1 MFGCSVYLNSLETL
15 QRFNQSSV
23 RCKEASGGFLLT
35 ETVIPR
41 PWITSANHYMRVIA
55 DDLTISFTDLVQE
68 TAARGLTMVYELGDK
83 ATKDDLVKSLVSSFT
98 GEKRT
103 LTGNVSADTEL
114 FEPGALPTGDGSIS
128 TYKDVCCHQLF
139 ILSTSPERLD
149 LICILLDHVP
159 CCRSR

>member
-1 MFGCSVYLNSLETL
+1 MFGCSAYLNSLETL
-15 QRFNQSSV
+15 QRFNQNSV
-23 RCKEASGGFLLT
+23 RCKEASGGFLLI

-41 PWITSANHYMRVIA
+41 SWITSANRYMRVMA
-55 DDLTISFTDLVQE
+55 DDYNCFLTDLVQE

-83 ATKDDLVKSLVSSFT
+83 ETKDDLVKSLVSSFT

-128 TYKDVCCHQLF
+128 TYKDVCYRQ
-139 ILSTSPERLD
+139 LSTSPARLD
-149 LICILLDHVP
+149 L
-159 CCRSR
+159 S